1 MKTQDISGHE
11 CAPGVSAI
19 THARPDLE
27 STVELSSVFDSDA
40 NAALEA
46 LAAICQRA
54 VRSHTFIR
62 HLWSA
67 ATLRPLMVRDDH
79 LAELARISHITN
91 LAGFS
96 DFQNAVRREN
106 GVLLEDLLMFL
117 EKAQS
122 VAYLGSRPGLQ
133 ALMALRAKNG

>member
-1 MKTQDISGHE
+1 MI
-11 CAPGVSAI
+11 
-19 THARPDLE
+19 
-27 STVELSSVFDSDA
+27 
-40 NAALEA
+40 
-46 LAAICQRA
+46 
-54 VRSHTFIR
+54 
-62 HLWSA
+62 
-67 ATLRPLMVRDDH
+67 RDDH
-79 LAELARISHITN
+79 LAELARIPHITN